1 MCSCTELFADE
12 QAVRQHWLYVLP
24 GVTGHPMLGTTE
36 HPTLKIYRPAP
47 LCRVA
52 SAGGSGATVPSH
64 AGPPPHAA
72 SAPYPNAYPGP
83 SYPNPYPGPST
94 TYRAT
99 GPTTGT
105 GTAYRSEDVHFCQFC
120 RKGFNLEGLES
131 HNKAVHRKCHVCRF
145 FFANAAQLAAHYRA
159 AGHGTHVVAFDHNVG
174 IWKNLMREAG
184 LSAEDLGLK
193 LKGSAAAFCPGQGGS
208 NLEEKEKEE
217 EEERGKVVASSGGGG
232 GDGGGVGVMAEESEE
247 DSSVS
252 SGEAGVFTP
261 SDDSDEDS
269 DEESDEDSD
278 EDDDDEDSIL
288 SEHDGGESIVFE
300 GRLKTRA

>member
-1 MCSCTELFADE
+1 
-12 QAVRQHWLYVLP
+12 
-24 GVTGHPMLGTTE
+24 
-36 HPTLKIYRPAP
+36 
-47 LCRVA
+47 
-52 SAGGSGATVPSH
+52 
-64 AGPPPHAA
+64 
-72 SAPYPNAYPGP
+72 
-83 SYPNPYPGPST
+83 
-94 TYRAT
+94 
-99 GPTTGT
+99 
-105 GTAYRSEDVHFCQFC
+105 VHFCQFC

-217 EEERGKVVASSGGGG
+217 EEEERGKVVASSGGGG